1 MNNIRRRIFEI
12 ISVGNRKDIPSTVFD
27 IALVA
32 AILLNLFATF
42 MGTYS
47 ELQKFSRTFYVI
59 EAVTSVLFLI
69 EYLLRIMTADFLYPK
84 EKNKIKA
91 VFKFMISLGGLI
103 DLFTL
108 FPFIMPFLFPPA

>member
-12 ISVGNRKDIPSTVFD
+12 ISVGNRKDLPSTFFD
-27 IALVA
+27 IALVV

-69 EYLLRIMTADFLYPK
+69 EYN
-84 EKNKIKA
+84 KNPHVCKLCGKPILMNEDDKYNDIFRK
-91 VFKFMISLGGLI
+91 FK
-103 DLFTL
+103 
-108 FPFIMPFLFPPA
+108 